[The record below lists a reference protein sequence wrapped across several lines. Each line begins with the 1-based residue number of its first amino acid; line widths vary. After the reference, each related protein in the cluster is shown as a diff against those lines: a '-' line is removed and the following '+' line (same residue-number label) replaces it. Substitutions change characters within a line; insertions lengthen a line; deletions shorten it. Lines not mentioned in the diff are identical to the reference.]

1 MTVIAWDA
9 KTKTLAVDSLFT
21 SGDRKTYGQKFKLLE
36 DGRAVVV
43 FAGDVIQG
51 RKAIS
56 YIEQNKPLTHEMIS
70 GATIVVLY
78 LVGRRRG
85 RLAVYEDS
93 PNVALVLQSEA
104 WGTGSDFAIA
114 AMDAGASA
122 EEAAK
127 IACKRSASCGG
138 KIHVFRPE

>member
-1 MTVIAWDA
+1 MTVIAYDH

-21 SGDRKTYGQKFKLLE
+21 AGDRKTYGQKFKVLD

-43 FAGDVIQG
+43 FAGDVMQG
-51 RKAIS
+51 RRAIS
-56 YIEQNKPLTHEMIS
+56 YVEQNKALTHEMVA
-70 GATIVVLY
+70 GATVVVMHLT
-78 LVGRRRG
+78 GRRKG
-85 RLAVYEDS
+85 AVIVCEDS
-93 PNVALVLQSEA
+93 PAPERVQRSEA

-122 EEAAK
+122 EEAVR

>member
-9 KTKTLAVDSLFT
+9 KNKALAVDSLFT
-21 SGDRKTYGQKFKLLE
+21 AGDRKTYGQKFKVLE

-43 FAGDVIQG
+43 FAGDVVQG
-51 RKAIS
+51 RKAIAHV
-56 YIEQNKPLTHEMIS
+56 EQNKPLTHEIVA
-70 GATIVVLY
+70 GATIVL
-78 LVGRRRG
+78 LHLKGRKRG
-85 RLAVYEDS
+85 RVIVCEDS
-93 PNVALVLQSEA
+93 PNAEVVRHSEA

-122 EEAAK
+122 EEAVK

-138 KIHVFRPE
+138 KVHVFRPE